1 MQEREN
7 GESERCF
14 VMKQI
19 GVATLLHAKAGRLP
33 LGLLLRENLIK
44 LSKEKS
50 SKLAVKA
57 V

>member
-50 SKLAVKA
+50 K
-57 V
+57 